1 MAAVIYGC
9 RSVWTKFLDLRNV
22 CAKTCKV
29 SPVGLSEYTE
39 VLAYN
44 EVVTKS
50 TSMSRL
56 LISLPHSNLL
66 LVPQGYNQTCYSVSY
81 HDFHVSLVN

>member
-1 MAAVIYGC
+1 MRPTCIDFRHGGGDIQLSLAMDEVLG
-9 RSVWTKFLDLRNV
+9 SEDLANV

-44 EVVTKS
+44 EVVTKVHFNVALDRTAS
-50 TSMSRL
+50 S
-56 LISLPHSNLL
+56 
-66 LVPQGYNQTCYSVSY
+66 
-81 HDFHVSLVN
+81 

>member
-1 MAAVIYGC
+1 M
-9 RSVWTKFLDLRNV
+9 KLLDLGNV

-29 SPVGLSEYTE
+29 IPVGLSEYTE

-56 LISLPHSNLL
+56 LISLPYSNLL
-66 LVPQGYNQTCYSVSY
+66 LVSSKGTINLVMASFIMIFTSV
-81 HDFHVSLVN
+81 